1 CCGSNFRWYAGL
13 MYRHSMPTRRSSDL
27 ENFCQGQN
35 WLPLV
40 VVSSTPASLKLIP
53 NSFAKVW
60 DFLYIVEGSILQ
72 ITSISKNHKAEKIKK
87 DIADIR
93 SEERRVGRDGRGCGA
108 RVD

>member
-72 ITSISKNHKAEKIKK
+72 ITSISKNHKAEKIDRKSTRLNSSHVKITYVVFCLKK
-87 DIADIR
+87 
-93 SEERRVGRDGRGCGA
+93 RR
-108 RVD
+108 